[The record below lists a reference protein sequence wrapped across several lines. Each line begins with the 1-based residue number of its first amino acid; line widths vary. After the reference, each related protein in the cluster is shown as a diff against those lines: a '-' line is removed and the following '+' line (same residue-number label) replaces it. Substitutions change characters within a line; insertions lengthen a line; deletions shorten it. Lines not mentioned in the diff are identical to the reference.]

1 MKNSLVNQLVANY
14 KKTLNPS
21 SKWFTQDV
29 ADFKTNISR
38 LSVKELEQKLG
49 RISQYVNDN
58 SFLSK
63 QVNKEIKNMDK
74 AGMFNINKMKAANC
88 MD

>member
-1 MKNSLVNQLVANY
+1 MKQQLIKNLVSNY

-29 ADFKTNISR
+29 QDFASR
-38 LSVKELEQKLG
+38 VSKLSVKEMEIKLG
-49 RISQYVNDN
+49 RISSLVDDN
-58 SFLSK
+58 SLFNK
-63 QVNKEIKNMDK
+63 KVKKEINFMAKG
-74 AGMFNINKMKAANC
+74 GMFNVSEMKPANC